1 MPSFSIPL
9 TGLESDNT
17 SLNTIANNL
26 SNMTTTGFK
35 AQTTEFAA
43 LFYQQLGTNGANDP
57 VEVGSGVGVAA
68 TATNFTTGAISSTT
82 NSTDMALDGNGFFV
96 VDNGGT
102 TQLTR
107 AGDFSV
113 ASNGALVTA
122 NGASVM
128 GYPATNGV
136 VNTNAGLAAITLPV
150 GQTQQAQA
158 TSTVSFTAV
167 LNASANP
174 STAVPANIQIYD
186 SLGVAHSLT
195 VTMTKDPVVQNKWSY
210 NIALP
215 AGDAS
220 STAVPLNTAGSFT
233 FDSNGNLLSTTSA
246 TPPST
251 VVPLGAAGA
260 ALNPPSPTSLANI
273 TFPGLTDGAAP
284 LNFSL
289 QIENPNG
296 TSLITQVA
304 ATASTVSN
312 YNQNGYKSGIYQ
324 DFTVASDG
332 TISASYSNGVSTA
345 IGQIAVGDVANPQGL
360 IAVGGNAYGTTLSSG
375 LVSFGAAGSN
385 GNGTIDGDSL
395 EGSNVDISAEFS
407 DLIVAQ
413 RAFEANSKSITT
425 FDSITQETINMI
437 H

>member
-26 SNMTTTGFK
+26 ANMTTTGFK
-35 AQTTEFAA
+35 AQTTNFAA
-43 LFYQQLGTNGANDP
+43 LFYQQLGTNGADDP
-57 VEVGSGVGVAA
+57 LEVGSGVGVAA
-68 TATNFTTGAISSTT
+68 TETDFTGGAISSTT
-82 NSTDMALDGNGFFV
+82 TSTDMALNGNGFFV
-96 VDNGGT
+96 VNNEGT
-102 TQLTR
+102 NQLTR

-113 ASNGALVTA
+113 ANNGALVTA

-136 VNTNAGLAAITLPV
+136 VDTNASLTPISLPV

-158 TSTVSFTAV
+158 TSQVSFTAV
-167 LNASANP
+167 LDASSAVG
-174 STAVPANIQIYD
+174 AVVPATVQIYD
-186 SLGVAHSLT
+186 SLGVAHT
-195 VTMTKDPVVQNKWSY
+195 MTATMTKTAQNTWSY
-210 NIALP
+210 SIALP
-215 AGDAS
+215 TGDANAT
-220 STAVPLNTAGSFT
+220 STPANTTGSFT
-233 FDSNGNLLSTTSA
+233 FDSNGNLASTTPNLA
-246 TPPST
+246 TPGTP
-251 VVPLGAAGA
+251 VILGAAGA
-260 ALNPPSPTSLANI
+260 ALTPPSPTSLSSI

-289 QIENPNG
+289 QIEGTGG

-304 ATASTVSN
+304 GTSTVSG
-312 YNQNGYKSGIYQ
+312 YTQNGYKSGIYSG
-324 DFTVASDG
+324 FAVASDG
-332 TISASYSNGVSTA
+332 TISAQYSNGESQN

-375 LVSFGAAGSN
+375 LAAYGAAGSD
-385 GNGTIDGDSL
+385 GNGTIQGDSL